1 MMGIDRSMP
10 QGVPKVKRRLTPPAH
25 PPRVAV
31 VNDYEVIVA
40 GVRSMLASYRD
51 RVDVV
56 EIDVKK
62 DPGHVVDIAL
72 FDTYGQPILGLD
84 RVRSLVADERV
95 RSVAIYTWTLTSASR
110 AAAHKVGA
118 RGLIAKALPA
128 EELVDALVAVAGGQ
142 FVDTGRFR
150 GVPGGQWPGSQ
161 WGLTGRESEVLAML
175 ATGLPN
181 RAIGDVLF
189 VSENTVRTHL
199 KAVFR
204 KLGVTSRSQA
214 VARALTD
221 PTFAT
226 RRPTGGSS

>member
-1 MMGIDRSMP
+1 
-10 QGVPKVKRRLTPPAH
+10 
-25 PPRVAV
+25 
-31 VNDYEVIVA
+31 VA
-40 GVRSMLASYRD
+40 GVRGMLAAYRE
-51 RVDVV
+51 RIDVV

-62 DPGHVVDIAL
+62 DPDHVVDVAL
-72 FDTYGQPILGLD
+72 FDTYGQPLLGLD

-95 RSVAIYTWTLTSASR
+95 GAVAVYTWTLTSASR
-110 AAAHKVGA
+110 AAAHRVGA
-118 RGLIAKALPA
+118 RGLIAKSLPA
-128 EELVDALVAVAGGQ
+128 EELVDALVAVASGH
-142 FVDTGRFR
+142 FVDTGSFR
-150 GVPGGQWPGSQ
+150 GGTGGQWPGSQ

-181 RAIGDVLF
+181 RAIGDELF

-221 PTFAT
+221 PTFTT
-226 RRPTGGSS
+226 RAPAAGSY

>member
-1 MMGIDRSMP
+1 MGIDCSMP
-10 QGVPKVKRRLTPPAH
+10 QVVPKVKRRPTAPAR

-40 GVRSMLASYRD
+40 GVRGMLAPYRE
-51 RVDVV
+51 RVNVV

-62 DPGHVVDIAL
+62 NPDQVVDIAL

-84 RVRSLVADERV
+84 RVRSLVADGRV
-95 RSVAIYTWTLTSASR
+95 GTVAIYTWTLTGASR
-110 AAAHKVGA
+110 AAAHRVGA

-128 EELVDALVAVAGGQ
+128 GELVDALVAVAGGRL
-142 FVDTGRFR
+142 VDTGRFR
-150 GVPGGQWPGSQ
+150 GGTGGQWPGSQ
-161 WGLTGRESEVLAML
+161 WGLTGRESEVLAMVV

-181 RAIGDVLF
+181 RAIGDALF

-204 KLGVTSRSQA
+204 KLGITSRSQA

-226 RRPTGGSS
+226 RPPTGGSS

>member
-1 MMGIDRSMP
+1 MP
-10 QGVPKVKRRLTPPAH
+10 RVVPKAKRRPTAPAR

-40 GVRSMLASYRD
+40 GVRAMLASHRD
-51 RVDVV
+51 QVDVV
-56 EIDVKK
+56 EIDVQQ
-62 DPGHVVDIAL
+62 DPDHLVDVAL
-72 FDTYGQPILGLD
+72 FDTYGQLLLGLD
-84 RVRSLVADERV
+84 RVRSLVASERV
-95 RSVAIYTWTLTSASR
+95 GAVAIYTWTLTKASR
-110 AAAHKVGA
+110 AAARRAGA

-128 EELVDALVAVAGGQ
+128 GELVDALVAVAGGQ
-142 FVDTGRFR
+142 FIDTGGFR
-150 GVPGGQWPGSQ
+150 GRTGGQWPGSQ
-161 WGLTGRESEVLAML
+161 WGLTGRESEVLALL

-181 RAIGDVLF
+181 RAIGDALF

-226 RRPTGGSS
+226 RPPTSGRF

>member
-1 MMGIDRSMP
+1 MP
-10 QGVPKVKRRLTPPAH
+10 RVVAKGKRRPIAAGR

-40 GVRSMLASYRD
+40 GVCGMLASYRD
-51 RVDVV
+51 RVHVV

-62 DPGHVVDIAL
+62 NPDHVVDVAL
-72 FDTYGQPILGLD
+72 FDTYGQPILALD
-84 RVRSLVADERV
+84 RIRSLIADERV
-95 RSVAIYTWTLTSASR
+95 GAVAIYTWTLTGASR
-110 AAAHKVGA
+110 AAAHRVGA
-118 RGLIAKALPA
+118 HGLIAKALPA
-128 EELVDALVAVAGGQ
+128 GELVDALVAVAGGR

-150 GVPGGQWPGSQ
+150 GGTGGQWPGSR
-161 WGLTGRESEVLAML
+161 WGLTGRESEVLAMV

-226 RRPTGGSS
+226 RPPIGGRC